1 MSGARA
7 TQYDLRFNNV
17 VEARWSSILSPTIV
31 RALSSAPLSDY
42 RTADHTKWVGAFHKK
57 QDFIDV
63 VEPPSSDKVK
73 ETDDDFAIVLELS
86 EDDPHFDKKKKLLQ
100 NKGFNPKEQVY
111 LKSSS
116 GPDWISTTLKVM
128 LQIARII
135 QLDEKLL
142 QNKGFNPK
150 EQVYLKSSSGP
161 DWISTTLKVML
172 QIARI
177 IQLDEVLANC
187 SFSVFLVCFGTKLKS
202 GAGIACPRNEVE
214 ALNSILL
221 LLDISVSSGMRMQMN
236 VLQELREAIIGMIH
250 DFGDKN
256 SVKTTILENHSC
268 GKEECLLQWGKNN
281 GIRTRL
287 QIAYV
292 EGADRGAIARENLNV
307 GDIAVEI
314 PVSTVI
320 SEELIRES
328 NMVRFRLP

>member
-1 MSGARA
+1 MNRVRVDDYKEEDMDDACSS
-7 TQYDLRFNNV
+7 
-17 VEARWSSILSPTIV
+17 VEYYS
-31 RALSSAPLSDY
+31 
-42 RTADHTKWVGAFHKK
+42 
-57 QDFIDV
+57 
-63 VEPPSSDKVK
+63 
-73 ETDDDFAIVLELS
+73 
-86 EDDPHFDKKKKLLQ
+86 
-100 NKGFNPKEQVY
+100 
-111 LKSSS
+111 
-116 GPDWISTTLKVM
+116 
-128 LQIARII
+128 
-135 QLDEKLL
+135 
-142 QNKGFNPK
+142 
-150 EQVYLKSSSGP
+150 
-161 DWISTTLKVML
+161 
-172 QIARI
+172 
-177 IQLDEVLANC
+177 
-187 SFSVFLVCFGTKLKS
+187 
-202 GAGIACPRNEVE
+202 PRNEVE

-236 VLQELREAIIGMIH
+236 VLQELREAIVGMIH

-328 NMVRFRLP
+328 NM